1 MCDVQGPLPTCILTE
16 TTSCLINNAPIMI
29 ISFHYQRGNASNPI
43 CRKGNNAPISRLAP
57 GTASNI
63 LHLERNDLLTRTTHL
78 KTEHSNA
85 ILSTKFT
92 TRGEGRGGGRRW
104 RSIQKTPKNPP
115 TIPHTHP
122 SLVENQTRPER
133 GDIKWHSGGT

>member
-1 MCDVQGPLPTCILTE
+1 MRSPSIRTESPTIILRGAKSPIPSQRELFTGASLSPQPTAARMFYSALVCPKTKAGDRLKDAEADVRCARSSADSCILTE

-63 LHLERNDLLTRTTHL
+63 LHL
-78 KTEHSNA
+78 
-85 ILSTKFT
+85 LS
-92 TRGEGRGGGRRW
+92 EM
-104 RSIQKTPKNPP
+104 
-115 TIPHTHP
+115 
-122 SLVENQTRPER
+122 LY
-133 GDIKWHSGGT
+133 